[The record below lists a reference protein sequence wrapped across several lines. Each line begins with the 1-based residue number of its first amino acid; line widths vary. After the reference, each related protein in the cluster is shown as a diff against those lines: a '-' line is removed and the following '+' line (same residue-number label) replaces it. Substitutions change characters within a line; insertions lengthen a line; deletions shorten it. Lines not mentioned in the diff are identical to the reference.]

1 MCWKSFKKVYRRI
14 FFLIAVFWKPALE
27 ITKRA
32 QHCVLQRLLERIKP
46 FRKYPKSS
54 KFVCIKSSLRCMH
67 NLCPFCR
74 NSKISRSSSHRFSRS
89 FAQQKTFIQRIR
101 FQKNMPNR
109 AEIRIRAKTIVTQLS
124 SDIYSDRTKTTVMI
138 KFGLIVIR
146 LLQWFYSKDRFD

>member
-54 KFVCIKSSLRCMH
+54 KFVCIKSSLRCLH

-74 NSKISRSSSHRFSRS
+74 NSKISRSSSHRFLRS
-89 FAQQKTFIQRIR
+89 FAQQKTFIQGIRSVKHFKRKCRIGLKFDLELKPLWR
-101 FQKNMPNR
+101 HCQVTFIPIAQKL
-109 AEIRIRAKTIVTQLS
+109 ISWLS
-124 SDIYSDRTKTTVMI
+124 SV
-138 KFGLIVIR
+138 
-146 LLQWFYSKDRFD
+146 